1 MKADKENEK
10 TLQTGKM
17 LAEILFYVITVETL
31 DIWLVKNNLLKMTA
45 AAIIKRKRTKQ
56 LWALKWKTK

>member
-31 DIWLVKNNLLKMTA
+31 DI
-45 AAIIKRKRTKQ
+45 
-56 LWALKWKTK
+56 